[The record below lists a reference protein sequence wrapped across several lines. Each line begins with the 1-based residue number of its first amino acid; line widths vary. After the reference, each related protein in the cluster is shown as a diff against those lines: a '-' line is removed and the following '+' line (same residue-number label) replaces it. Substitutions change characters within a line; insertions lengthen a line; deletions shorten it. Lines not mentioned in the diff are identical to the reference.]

1 MTQSWSSG
9 YVTDIAYIEGFYVQ
23 QSPARMALACLF
35 GNVAAELPQPDDD
48 ATYLE
53 LGCGAG
59 IGALITAASNPGW
72 QITAIDYNPAHIA
85 TGAGLARA
93 ARLDNIRFMEADL
106 AELATSTQAETI
118 PQADFVTMHGLWSWV
133 SNEVRAGIVRLLAAK
148 TRPGGVVHLS
158 YNALPAWQGALGM
171 QRLIYETGVRAAGRS
186 DTQAQAGLALARD
199 LKAVGSKYLTET
211 SLTRDLLETT
221 VTMSTDYLS
230 HEYMSAHWAPAF
242 HADVVAALAAAKLDW
257 VSSVNPMEN
266 FPELMLTREQRDV
279 MNRYK
284 DPILR
289 ELIKDMCLPR
299 QLRHDVFVR
308 GARRLYNEQRDAAL
322 SRLTVVPIVS
332 PAELQT
338 EIQVPAGMA
347 EIGDTLKGMMVAA
360 MRGPAMIG
368 DLLALDGGSRNPA
381 ELVSMLVG
389 SHQCQIA
396 VQSDG
401 RQPESANRLNRV
413 LGSRVHSIVEARTPG
428 GLASCRLGTGLT
440 SPPLLQFIA
449 ARLLSGERESN
460 ADAWIKALSADVVP
474 EKHETVRKV
483 VHTAIEQR
491 LPILRQLGIVPD

>member
-1 MTQSWSSG
+1 MTQSWANG

-48 ATYLE
+48 ASYLE

-72 QITAIDYNPAHIA
+72 QVTAIDYNPAHI
-85 TGAGLARA
+85 TIGTGLARA
-93 ARLDNIRFMEADL
+93 ARLDNIRFLEADL
-106 AELATSTQAETI
+106 AQLAASPQAEAI

-133 SNEVRAGIVRLLAAK
+133 SEEVRAGIVRLLAAK

-171 QRLIYETGVRAAGRS
+171 QRLIYETGVRAGGRS
-186 DTQAQAGLALARD
+186 DAQAQVGLTLARE
-199 LKAVGSKYLTET
+199 LKAVGSKYLAES

-221 VTMSTDYLS
+221 VTMSTEYLS

-257 VSSVNPMEN
+257 VSSINPMEN
-266 FPELMLTREQRDV
+266 FPELMLTQEQRDV

-308 GARRLYNEQRDAAL
+308 GARRLHNEQRDAAL
-322 SRLTVVPIVS
+322 SRLTLVPIVS

-338 EIQVPAGMA
+338 EIHVPAGKAEVGDALKRMMA
-347 EIGDTLKGMMVAA
+347 AA
-360 MRGPAMIG
+360 MCGPATVG
-368 DLLALDGGSRNPA
+368 DLLAVGGGKNPA
-381 ELVSMLVG
+381 ELVSVLVG
-389 SHQCQIA
+389 SHQCQ
-396 VQSDG
+396 VVVRSDG

-413 LGSRVHSIVEARTPG
+413 FGSRVHSIVEARTPG
-428 GLASCRLGTGLT
+428 GLASCQLGTGLT

-449 ARLLSGERESN
+449 ARLLGGEREDN
-460 ADAWIKALSADVVP
+460 ADAWIEALSADVVP
-474 EKHETVRKV
+474 EKHDTVRKV
-483 VHTAIEQR
+483 VHAAIEQR
-491 LPILRQLGIVPD
+491 LPILRRLGIVPD

>member
-9 YVTDIAYIEGFYVQ
+9 YVTDIAYLEGFYVQ

-59 IGALITAASNPGW
+59 IGALLTAASNPGW
-72 QITAIDYNPAHIA
+72 QVTAIDYNPAHIA
-85 TGAGLARA
+85 IGAGLARA

-106 AELATSTQAETI
+106 EQLATSSQADAI
-118 PQADFVTMHGLWSWV
+118 PPADFVSMHGLWSWV

-148 TRPGGVVHLS
+148 TCPGGLVHLS

-171 QRLIYETGVRAAGRS
+171 QRLIYEAGVRTGGRS
-186 DTQAQAGLALARD
+186 DAQAQAGLALARE
-199 LKAVGSKYLTET
+199 LKAVESKYLNES
-211 SLTRDLLETT
+211 SLTRDLIDTSAAMATE
-221 VTMSTDYLS
+221 YLS

-242 HADVVAALAAAKLDW
+242 HADVVAALAGAKLDW

-266 FPELMLTREQRDV
+266 FPELMLTQEQRDV

-299 QLRHDVFVR
+299 QLRHDLFVR
-308 GARRLYNEQRDAAL
+308 GARHLYNEERDAAL
-322 SRLTVVPIVS
+322 SRLTVVPIVC
-332 PAELQT
+332 PDELQT
-338 EIQVPAGMA
+338 KIRVPAGMA
-347 EIGDTLKGMMVAA
+347 EVGDTMKDMMVAA
-360 MRGPAMIG
+360 MRGPATVG
-368 DLLALDGGSRNPA
+368 DLLALGGGKNPA
-381 ELVSMLVG
+381 ELVSVLVG

-396 VQSDG
+396 VRPDG
-401 RQPESANRLNRV
+401 EQPESANRLNRV
-413 LGSRVHSIVEARTPG
+413 FGSRVHSIVDAKTPG

-449 ARLLSGERESN
+449 ARLLSGEREDN
-460 ADAWIKALSADVVP
+460 AGAWIKALSADVVP
-474 EKHETVRKV
+474 EKHGAVRDV